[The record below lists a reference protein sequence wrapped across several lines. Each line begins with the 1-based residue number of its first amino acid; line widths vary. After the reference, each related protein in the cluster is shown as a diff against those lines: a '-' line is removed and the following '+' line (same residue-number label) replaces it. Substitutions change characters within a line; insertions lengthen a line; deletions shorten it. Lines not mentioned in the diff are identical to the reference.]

1 VLDEVVDERVD
12 PVGSGIAK
20 RGDCV
25 SGKIRGGDYAGPEG
39 VVDVVVDVRDAVQ
52 QPDDLAFER
61 RRLRGAAGV
70 VEDSIPDRVAEVE
83 TRSVALEPVD
93 DPQRVLVMAKR
104 ASEALGQTAIEDVL
118 AEVAEGRMPEIVA
131 EADRLDEVLVETERA
146 GDGPRDSRDLE
157 GMREP
162 GAVVIALGSDEYLRL
177 VLQTPKRLA
186 VNDPVAVALERGP
199 QTAVGLGMGPTR
211 RIGRRRKRGEHR
223 GLERADPIGE
233 GGRDRPARMLAGDAD
248 AEVRGTHT
256 IDSASVGRCRADPT
270 LVL

>member
-1 VLDEVVDERVD
+1 MSWLM
-12 PVGSGIAK
+12 
-20 RGDCV
+20 
-25 SGKIRGGDYAGPEG
+25 YATRSSSRTILPSSVAGCAARPEWW
-39 VVDVVVDVRDAVQ
+39 R
-52 QPDDLAFER
+52 
-61 RRLRGAAGV
+61 
-70 VEDSIPDRVAEVE
+70 IPSL
-83 TRSVALEPVD
+83 SVALEPVD

-186 VNDPVAVALERGP
+186 VPGWCAGSVTWL
-199 QTAVGLGMGPTR
+199 PT
-211 RIGRRRKRGEHR
+211 
-223 GLERADPIGE
+223 
-233 GGRDRPARMLAGDAD
+233 
-248 AEVRGTHT
+248 
-256 IDSASVGRCRADPT
+256 
-270 LVL
+270 